1 MRKNIES
8 VGQAVMFS
16 RQNREAIEHH
26 GGVTHI
32 L

>member
-1 MRKNIES
+1 MRKNIEAA
-8 VGQAVMFS
+8 GQAVMFS
-16 RQNREAIEHH
+16 RQNREAIEHL